1 MGRLNID
8 LEHCYGIKKFKYEF
22 NFSQQRVYAIY
33 APNGVMK
40 TSLAQTFKDLA
51 EDVPSRDRIF
61 NQRVCSRKITDE
73 KGKGVA
79 QGKCSGFAAI

>member
-33 APNGVMK
+33 APNGG
-40 TSLAQTFKDLA
+40 D
-51 EDVPSRDRIF
+51 EDVSRSNI
-61 NQRVCSRKITDE
+61 
-73 KGKGVA
+73 
-79 QGKCSGFAAI
+79 